1 VSIQSTSADI
11 EENGVRLRLS
21 VIDTPGF
28 GDFVNNDDSW
38 RPIVE
43 NIEQRFDTYLEAEN
57 KVNRSNI
64 VDNRIHACVYF
75 IQPTGHSLKPLDIE
89 VMRRLHTKVNLIP
102 VIAKADTLTDEE
114 VALFKE
120 RVCFFPCYTVFLSI
134 WGLIDCLETNLVL
147 FHPTI

>member
-1 VSIQSTSADI
+1 MSIQSTSADI

-64 VDNRIHACVYF
+64 IDNRIHACVYF

-89 VMRRLHTKVNLIP
+89 VMRRMHTKVNLIP

-114 VALFKE
+114 IALFKQ
-120 RVCFFPCYTVFLSI
+120 RVRLSFRAP
-134 WGLIDCLETNLVL
+134 EFVH
-147 FHPTI
+147 F